1 MSFILFILISN
12 VEVLCKSA
20 DVVGGIIPSTPPDM
34 TAVLSEKVKAAA
46 EAQIPMKKMGK
57 PEDVA
62 AAVAFLASDAARY
75 ITGQVLSVDG
85 GLNM

>member
-1 MSFILFILISN
+1 
-12 VEVLCKSA
+12 
-20 DVVGGIIPSTPPDM
+20 M